1 MSISIPGISGYDFSS
16 IINSMVQAYKLPE
29 NQLNDRKTS
38 LQTQQTSWQDVNT
51 RLASLDGTLTA
62 LQSAATWTTTS
73 ATSSN
78 TSSVTST
85 GGSGALPG
93 VYALSVTQIAKA
105 EVVVSKQTSDS
116 TLQGIMPAYTGS
128 NWDFS
133 INGKNIAIA
142 KSAGIAPTLTDI
154 CNSINKTQG
163 VGVTASLVQV
173 DSSANP
179 YRISITGNTGVAN
192 QIAFVDPNGT
202 LGNLG
207 LTLDGSGHPTSDPV
221 LNGGISQQAQDASFT
236 VNTVNIISATNTV
249 TTAIQ
254 GVTLNLI
261 AGGNSTVTVAADTSV
276 AQKAVQSFVD
286 QYNSV
291 LSFISDKL
299 SYDTKTKKAG
309 DLFADPTLQGIQSRL
324 RDILGGVIN
333 SSTSSYKTLS
343 QVGIST
349 SAANYGKDATL
360 TFDTA
365 KFTTALAANPQSV
378 ANLFSAPYNGVTP
391 TNVEGL
397 RNSLHAYLYPAIMFG
412 GSLAQTQTSLGNQIK
427 DVTDQISNFDDRVT
441 EYQDMLKAKFANL
454 ETLLSSLDSQ
464 KSWLTAQVN
473 SMTSS
478 SSK

>member
-16 IINSMVQAYKLPE
+16 IIDSMVTAYKLPE
-29 NQLNDRKTS
+29 NQLNDKKTS
-38 LQTQQTSWQDVNT
+38 LETRKTSWQDVNT
-51 RLASLDGTLTA
+51 RLASLDATLTA
-62 LQSAATWTTTS
+62 LQSAATWTITS

-78 TSSVTST
+78 TNSVTAT

-93 VYALSVTQIAKA
+93 IYALSVTQIAKA

-116 TLQGIMPAYTGS
+116 TLQGLMGGYAVGG
-128 NWDFS
+128 WDFS
-133 INGKNIAIA
+133 INGKNIAVSTTGA
-142 KSAGIAPTLTDI
+142 APTLTDI
-154 CNSINKTQG
+154 VNSINKTQG

-173 DSSANP
+173 DNSINP

-192 QIAFVDPNGT
+192 QIAFVDTNGT

-207 LTLDGSGHPTSDPV
+207 LTLDGSGYPTSDPV
-221 LNGGISQQAQDASFT
+221 SNGGISQQAQDAIFS
-236 VNTVNIISATNTV
+236 VNTVNITSATNIV

-254 GVTLNLI
+254 GVTLNLNATGDSNVI
-261 AGGNSTVTVAADTSV
+261 VAADTSV

-291 LSFISDKL
+291 QSFISDKL
-299 SYDTKTKKAG
+299 DYDSTTKKAG
-309 DLFADPTLQGIQSRL
+309 DLFADSTLQGIQSRL

-333 SSTSSYKTLS
+333 SSTSSYRTLS
-343 QVGIST
+343 EVGIST
-349 SAANYGKDATL
+349 LAANYGKDATL

-378 ANLFSAPYNGVTP
+378 ANLFSAPYNGVAP

-397 RNSLHAYLYPAIMFG
+397 GNSLHAYLYPAIMFG

-441 EYQDMLKAKFANL
+441 EYQDMLKAKFSRL
-454 ETLLSSLDSQ
+454 ETLLSGLNSQ
-464 KSWLTAQVN
+464 QSWLTSQVN
-473 SMTSS
+473 SMSS
-478 SSK
+478 STSK